1 MAPLQ
6 NVVYSL
12 VRIRSQTEE
21 EPMSNNQ
28 VTAQAGDERP
38 GKPDNRPGK
47 PDNRPGKP
55 DNRPGKPDNR
65 PGKPDNR

>member
-1 MAPLQ
+1 MPG
-6 NVVYSL
+6 VVYSL
-12 VRIRSQTEE
+12 VWCLSRKEDVL
-21 EPMSNNQ
+21 MSDQQ
-28 VTAQAGDERP
+28 VTAQAGNERP

>member
-1 MAPLQ
+1 MRG
-6 NVVYSL
+6 VVYSQ
-12 VRIRSQTEE
+12 VTYPSRKEE
-21 EPMSNNQ
+21 VLMSNDQ